1 MSDPKSLRFF
11 IDGITCTGCV
21 EDIERLLIEEDGISS
36 ASVNYADGVIDIEYD
51 PRIINEETIST
62 IIKRLGLKINAIQSS

>member
-1 MSDPKSLRFF
+1 M
-11 IDGITCTGCV
+11 